1 MGQNAQSPA
10 RELISLQVLRAVAA
24 ILVVLS
30 HISHKLDQ
38 YYGSHEHLLAIFSFG
53 NYGVDIFFVISG
65 FIIAYIIPAGNYS
78 LKQLR
83 DFLVMRVLRVMPLY
97 WAVTLIAALVWLI
110 NPELVNSSAPH
121 LTRFWQSWIL
131 WPMEGRYLFHAG
143 WTLGY
148 VLYFYALFAITM
160 LWTPLQKYL
169 LPLFLA
175 YSVFF
180 GWLLS
185 PPTDQPFLY
194 MITRHHLIEFLAGF
208 LFCRLAFTLVD
219 RRPFIGAYFMISAV
233 LLVLMSLAGGKSA
246 NNMYFWGIP
255 AMLLVFGALMIE
267 SSVKWPRFI
276 VAIGNS
282 SYSLYLTHVLVLAG
296 LAKVWYW
303 IMPAVPWSN
312 YSYALFAIIA
322 SIICGLLSYRWFE
335 KPLTGYLKQKWLAR
349 HQTDRFQSR
358 LDAIAAPSTL
368 SQNQP

>member
-1 MGQNAQSPA
+1 
-10 RELISLQVLRAVAA
+10 
-24 ILVVLS
+24 
-30 HISHKLDQ
+30 
-38 YYGSHEHLLAIFSFG
+38 
-53 NYGVDIFFVISG
+53 
-65 FIIAYIIPAGNYS
+65 
-78 LKQLR
+78 
-83 DFLVMRVLRVMPLY
+83 
-97 WAVTLIAALVWLI
+97 
-110 NPELVNSSAPH
+110 
-121 LTRFWQSWIL
+121 
-131 WPMEGRYLFHAG
+131 
-143 WTLGY
+143 
-148 VLYFYALFAITM
+148 
-160 LWTPLQKYL
+160 
-169 LPLFLA
+169 
-175 YSVFF
+175 
-180 GWLLS
+180 
-185 PPTDQPFLY
+185 
-194 MITRHHLIEFLAGF
+194 MITRHYLIEFLAGF